1 MSSVWKEILWHQF
14 GAAIETLQNAL
25 NACPD
30 ELWHERLYHES
41 VSPPEFGQFWYIV
54 YHTIFWLDYYCSD
67 LAEGFRPPPPFTISE
82 MEMDAA
88 PPERAFTKH
97 ELQTYLDYA
106 RGKCRRKI
114 ESLADENEPQRVR
127 ENWRVKS
134 VAELLLYTMRHVQEH
149 AAELNLFLGQQ
160 TGTAPGWVG
169 QVKEEG

>member
-1 MSSVWKEILWHQF
+1 MSPFMKEIFWHQF

-30 ELWHERLYHES
+30 ELWQAHVYHES

-67 LAEGFRPPPPFTISE
+67 SAEGFRPPAPFTTAE
-82 MEMDAA
+82 MEMDEK
-88 PPERAFTKH
+88 PPERAYTKQ

-106 RGKCRRKI
+106 RNKCRAKI

-127 ENWRVKS
+127 ENWRVKT
-134 VAELLLYTMRHVQEH
+134 VAELLLYTMRHTQEH
-149 AAELNLFLGQQ
+149 AAELNLLLGQK
-160 TGTAPGWVG
+160 TGSSPGWVG
-169 QVKEEG
+169 QAATSR